1 MMLRKIWYGFLDE
14 LFTDQVKLDDD
25 DDDDDDEEEELG
37 LSKVLILSICF

>member
-25 DDDDDDEEEELG
+25 NDDDEEEELG

>member
-25 DDDDDDEEEELG
+25 SDDDEEEELG